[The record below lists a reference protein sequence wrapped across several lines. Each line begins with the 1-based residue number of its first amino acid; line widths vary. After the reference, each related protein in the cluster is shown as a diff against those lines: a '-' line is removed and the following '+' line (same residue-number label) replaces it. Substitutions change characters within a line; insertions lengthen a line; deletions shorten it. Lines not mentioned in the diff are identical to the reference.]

1 MLTKMNYN
9 DWSLLMKVKLQAHQL
24 RDTVEFGDAEF
35 YEDRLALDALLTSI
49 PVDMVASLAENPTA
63 KDA

>member
-1 MLTKMNYN
+1 
-9 DWSLLMKVKLQAHQL
+9 MKVKLQAHQL

-49 PVDMVASLAENPTA
+49 PLDMVASLAENSTA